1 MKINMRELHELL
13 ELSANSKHEEVLQS
27 IEAHTN
33 PEYCSY
39 LKGVREGLWEAMKII
54 RFIEAN
60 VTFQEE
66 D

>member
-1 MKINMRELHELL
+1 MKINMREIHELL
-13 ELSANSKHEEVLQS
+13 ELSANDKHDEVMQA
-27 IEAHTN
+27 IETQLFTN

-54 RFIEAN
+54 RFIETN
-60 VTFQEE
+60 QEE

>member
-1 MKINMRELHELL
+1 MKINMREIHELL
-13 ELSANSKHEEVLQS
+13 ELSATAKHDEVMQA
-27 IEAHTN
+27 IETQLFTN

-54 RFIEAN
+54 RFIETN
-60 VTFQEE
+60 QEE